1 MINDSPNLYDEEALE
16 KGKLY
21 FLEGKGL
28 ISNPYMQKIEESKYM
43 DFRIGWQIQ
52 KWEEHIKSRDQNN
65 E

>member
-1 MINDSPNLYDEEALE
+1 MLIDSPNLYDEEALE

-28 ISNPYMQKIEESKYM
+28 ISNPYMQKIEEGKYM
-43 DFRIGWQIQ
+43 DWRIGWLISR
-52 KWEEHIKSRDQNN
+52 WEEHIKSRDQNN

>member
-1 MINDSPNLYDEEALE
+1 MLIDSPNLYDEEALE

-28 ISNPYMQKIEESKYM
+28 ISNPYVQEIEESKYM
-43 DFRIGWQIQ
+43 DWRIGWQIA
-52 KWEEHIKSRDQNN
+52 KWEQDIKKKSND